1 MAHESI
7 VTLNSENFDAEVR
20 QSDRPVLVDFW
31 AEWCGPC
38 KALGPLLD
46 ELADEKGDAVKI
58 AKVNVDGNQ
67 ELAVEFGVKSIP
79 LLLFFQNGERK
90 DEIVGAAS
98 KDAIT
103 AKLDALLQE

>member
-7 VTLNSENFDAEVR
+7 VNLNSENFDTEVR
-20 QSDRPVLVDFW
+20 QSDKPVLVDFW

-38 KALGPLLD
+38 KALSPLLD
-46 ELADEKGDAVKI
+46 ELAEEKGDAVKI

-79 LLLFFQNGERK
+79 LLLFFKDGERK
-90 DEIVGAAS
+90 DEIVGVAT
-98 KDAIT
+98 KDAIN
-103 AKLDALLQE
+103 AKFDALI

>member
-7 VTLNSENFDAEVR
+7 VTLTSENFDIEVR
-20 QSDRPVLVDFW
+20 QSDKPVLVDFW

-46 ELADEKGDAVKI
+46 ELAEERGEVKI

-67 ELAVEFGVKSIP
+67 ELAVEFGVRSIP
-79 LLLFFQNGERK
+79 LLLFFKDGERK
-90 DEIVGAAS
+90 DELVGVAT
-98 KDAIT
+98 KDAIN
-103 AKLDALLQE
+103 AKLDALI

>member
-46 ELADEKGDAVKI
+46 ELADEKGDTVKI

-98 KDAIT
+98 KDAIN